1 MPEILVS
8 MLSRRLTPHDV
19 KMELSSR
26 KSQNSL
32 NAQSDSHVPKGRK
45 LKLKNSET
53 DSLTLTLY
61 TFHDQRKQVVTLATL
76 SVYIYVYNQLRQYS
90 CLCLLQKMLF

>member
-45 LKLKNSET
+45 LKLKTSET
-53 DSLTLTLY
+53 ESLTLTLY

-76 SVYIYVYNQLRQYS
+76 SV
-90 CLCLLQKMLF
+90 

>member
-19 KMELSSR
+19 KMGLSNR

-32 NAQSDSHVPKGRK
+32 NAQSNSHVPKGRK
-45 LKLKNSET
+45 WRLKNSET
-53 DSLTLTLY
+53 DSLTHTLY
-61 TFHDQRKQVVTLATL
+61 TFHDQRKEVDTLATL
-76 SVYIYVYNQLRQYS
+76 SV
-90 CLCLLQKMLF
+90 